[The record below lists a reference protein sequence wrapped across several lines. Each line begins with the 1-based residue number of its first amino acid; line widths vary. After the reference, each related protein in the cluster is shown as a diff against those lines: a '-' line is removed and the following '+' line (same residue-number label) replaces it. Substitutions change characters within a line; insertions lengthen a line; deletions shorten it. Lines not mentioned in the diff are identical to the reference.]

1 MRGLSIFR
9 QFVSDRKANIAIL
22 FGLAFIPM
30 VGAMAVAVD
39 YSLANEGRTQAQA
52 ALDNTA
58 LILSK
63 MMPLSQ
69 EDLNTKGRKIFLANL
84 GPNPLSLNASNI
96 ADQLVITPSLGKLSL
111 HLNTTY
117 HIRMASVL
125 DKAMPL
131 DIPIATSTDVVW
143 GLGKVEV
150 ALALDNTGSM
160 DSAGKLTQLIV
171 AAHKL
176 VEILKN
182 AAREPG
188 DAKVAI
194 IPFGFQVKADPAANV
209 AAEWLRWDLW
219 DDNNGKC
226 TNSNAKTRSTCGSCS
241 VSGGSSESTCT
252 SKGTCSQSWQ
262 TSQKSCERNGGT
274 WTTASWTPGSWTPND
289 HSTWNGCIAD
299 RDKDPGV
306 NYDVN
311 DAAVSTSDI
320 ATKFPAA
327 QECGS
332 LATAMALSENWGDE
346 SSIDPATLHG
356 KINQMIA
363 VGNTN
368 VTIGLD
374 WGFQMVSP
382 NGTLPFAKG
391 QPYGTDNL
399 TKYVIILTDGDNT
412 QNRWVKNDSSPIDA
426 RTAAACVNIK
436 ARGIKIYSIRV
447 IDGNADLLRNC
458 ASDPSMYY
466 EVSDATQLVS
476 VFDAIGSTIANLH
489 LAK

>member
-1 MRGLSIFR
+1 MIAAMETCLRGLSIFR
-9 QFVSDRKANIAIL
+9 QFVSDRRGNIAIL
-22 FGLAFIPM
+22 FGLSFIPV

-58 LILSK
+58 LMLSK
-63 MMPLSQ
+63 EMPLSQ
-69 EDLNTKGRKIFLANL
+69 GDLDTKGRKIFLANL
-84 GPNPLSLNASNI
+84 GPNPLTLNASNI
-96 ADQLVITPSLGKLSL
+96 ADQLVITPSTGKLTL
-111 HLNTTY
+111 QLNTAY
-117 HIRMASVL
+117 HIRMASIL
-125 DKAMPL
+125 GKFMPTE
-131 DIPIATSTDVVW
+131 IPIGTSTEVVW

-160 DSAGKLTQLIV
+160 DSSGKITQLIA

-182 AAREPG
+182 AAQEPG

-194 IPFGFQVKADPAANV
+194 VPFGFQVKVDPASNV
-209 AAEWLRWDLW
+209 AANWLRWDLW
-219 DDNNGKC
+219 GQNN
-226 TNSNAKTRSTCGSCS
+226 
-241 VSGGSSESTCT
+241 
-252 SKGTCSQSWQ
+252 GTCSDNDYTNES
-262 TSQKSCERNGGT
+262 SCESHSKT
-274 WTTASWTPGSWTPND
+274 WTPSSD

-306 NYDVN
+306 DYDAN
-311 DAAVSTSDI
+311 DAAVNTAGTANDP
-320 ATKFPAA
+320 TKFPAA
-327 QECGS
+327 QDPSWRHRDCGS
-332 LATAMALSENWGDE
+332 LAAVMPLNDNWGDE
-346 SSIDPATLHG
+346 TSIDPATLHG
-356 KINQMIA
+356 RINQMNA

-374 WGFQMVSP
+374 WAFQMVSP
-382 NGTLPFAKG
+382 TGTLPFSQGAAYNTK
-391 QPYGTDNL
+391 NL

-412 QNRWVKNDSSPIDA
+412 QNRFGDSASTIDA
-426 RTAAACVNIK
+426 RTSLACTNIK
-436 ARGIKIYSIRV
+436 AKDIKIYSIRV
-447 IDGNADLLRNC
+447 IDGNADLLKNC

-476 VFDAIGSTIANLH
+476 VFNAIGSTIANLH